1 MPFISESKPHYESL
15 FARVAAVNFKCRII
29 CSLIKLLV
37 KTMPSNAQSKFIR
50 SLHRKKARREQGLFL
65 VEGEKVVA
73 ELLASHWQLHS
84 LYATREFIETY
95 QPLVNKARVDVVQ
108 CSGEK
113 LSAVSTLQSNAAA
126 LAIVYC
132 PVDVALPSVS
142 AKEWVLLLDGVN
154 DPGNLGSILRI
165 ADWYGIKQVVC
176 SPSTV
181 ELFNPKVIAASKG
194 SFLRVSLH
202 HTDLLA
208 WLASIAKDTHV
219 LGAFLQGESIHSL
232 KPAIAKEGG
241 LIVLGNEAQGI
252 SADIAARV
260 NHQITIPSFGEAESL
275 NVAMATAIICDNIRR
290 LESIDRF

>member
-1 MPFISESKPHYESL
+1 MSSIS
-15 FARVAAVNFKCRII
+15 
-29 CSLIKLLV
+29 
-37 KTMPSNAQSKFIR
+37 QSKFIR

-73 ELLASHWQLHS
+73 ELLVSSWAIHS
-84 LYATREFIETY
+84 LYATAEFVEAY
-95 QPLVNKARVDVVQ
+95 QPLLQKAGINAVVVAAD
-108 CSGEK
+108 K

-126 LAIVYC
+126 LAVVHC
-132 PVDVALPSVS
+132 PRAGSLPTLNSD
-142 AKEWVLLLDGVN
+142 EWWLVLDSIN

-219 LGAFLQGESIHSL
+219 LGAFLQGLSIHSL

-290 LESIDRF
+290 LESTGLGE